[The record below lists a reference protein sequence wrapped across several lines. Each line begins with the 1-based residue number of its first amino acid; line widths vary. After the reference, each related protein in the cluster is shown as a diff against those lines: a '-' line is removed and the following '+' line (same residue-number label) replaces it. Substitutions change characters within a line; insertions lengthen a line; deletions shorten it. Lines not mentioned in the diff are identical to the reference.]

1 MKENNIK
8 MNNNLD
14 ILLGRFLKKNNIK
27 INSNDLKFQLQ
38 SNIDYP
44 SISSISDTLDFFEI
58 ENLVVKIPLD
68 SIDELPKSFITK
80 TKDEKKN
87 LE

>member
-44 SISSISDTLDFFEI
+44 SISSISDTLDFF
-58 ENLVVKIPLD
+58 
-68 SIDELPKSFITK
+68 
-80 TKDEKKN
+80 
-87 LE
+87 